1 MRNYWVKIIGKAFG
15 IFVVGMLVITGV
27 RSVKSSVNSTINSSD
42 PISIPLIGL
51 IPFRV
56 DNDKLGSLRRVE
68 LLRESP
74 EAFSGVRVLVKLADS
89 VSPER
94 LRSCVLVVDD
104 IQHLNERST
113 FRCQAPGAELA
124 GVEQFGSVVLQGLS
138 DSFPLLLPSGAVADI
153 RRTMIHMDGSGIHV
167 KSTPDPA
174 RVALEARLDSM
185 RNLLDARVEA
195 RSDSVDDLRELADE
209 LEDSAAT
216 LAAAPRRGLQRRADS
231 TRAEMR
237 AVMDRMKADEVRLEA
252 VNGMSAFSP
261 LEVDSLARA
270 NRQLG
275 DSVRQIV
282 ARELQRAAIELE
294 RSQGAPASTVVG
306 APAAPALPA
315 PPAVR
320 P

>member
-1 MRNYWVKIIGKAFG
+1 MRSYWFKILGKAFG
-15 IFVVGMLVITGV
+15 IFAVGMLVITGI
-27 RSVKSSVNSTINSSD
+27 RSVRTTVNSTINSSD
-42 PISIPLIGL
+42 PIRIPLIGL

-89 VSPER
+89 VTPER

-104 IQHLNERST
+104 VQHLNERST
-113 FRCQAPGAELA
+113 FRCQVPGTELA
-124 GVEQFGSVVLQGLS
+124 GVEQFGTVVLQGLH
-138 DSFPLLLPSGAVADI
+138 DSFPLMLPSSAVADI

-185 RNLLDARVEA
+185 RSVLDDRIEA
-195 RSDSVDDLRELADE
+195 RSDSVDELRSLADE
-209 LEDSAAT
+209 LEDSAASE
-216 LAAAPRRGLQRRADS
+216 AAAPRRRLQRSADS
-231 TRAEMR
+231 ARAEMR

-252 VNGMSAFSP
+252 VNGMNAFSP

-270 NRQLG
+270 SRQLG
-275 DSVRQIV
+275 DSIRQIV
-282 ARELQRAAIELE
+282 ARELQRAAAELE
-294 RSQGAPASTVVG
+294 RSQGAPAATAVE
-306 APAAPALPA
+306 APAPPA